1 MTPVR
6 LLVVLVS
13 AAAVLFAA
21 AGCGGGGGDGNG
33 DNASATAPDEWAS
46 TICGAL
52 QDWAQSLQSGSQ
64 ALAPALQRTK
74 NLENV
79 KESFVGFLED
89 AEKSSQTLVNKVE
102 SAGPPETDEG
112 EAIQRQLVAALEKV
126 QKSFAGAVDRAEEL
140 PTEGVQSFRDG
151 VGKISTDVENNLQ
164 ATGAFFNGMGERST
178 EVNEAIDNNS
188 TCQQFANAG

>member
-13 AAAVLFAA
+13 AAALLFAA
-21 AGCGGGGGDGNG
+21 VGCGGDGNGNG

-46 TICGAL
+46 TVCGAL
-52 QDWAQSLQSGSQ
+52 GDWAQSLQSGSQ

-89 AEKSSQTLVNKVE
+89 AEKNSQTLVNEVE

-112 EAIQRQLVAALEKV
+112 EAIQSQLVAALEKV
-126 QKSFAGAVDRAEEL
+126 QKSFAGAVARAEEL
-140 PTEGVQSFRDG
+140 PTEGVQSFRNG

-178 EVNEAIDNNS
+178 EINEAIDNNS